1 MLSQLIQRNAYNI
14 LKTGSVFLLS
24 SLASQAL
31 RETSNETMRD
41 LSKDIRQVKIEIKER
56 KLQQKSTEEPI

>member
-1 MLSQLIQRNAYNI
+1 MLSEVIQRNAYNF
-14 LKTGSVFLLS
+14 LKTGTVFLLS

-41 LSKDIRQVKIEIKER
+41 LSKDIRQVKTEIKDR
-56 KLQQKSTEEPI
+56 KLQQQSTEEPI